1 MKDIHNNRLLDQ
13 ARFEIGTEV
22 QLFQFSLDK
31 AILYN
36 LIMGAITGIIVL
48 TFPQTANY
56 VGSAYLGAFILLTF
70 FYIKYGTN

>member
-13 ARFEIGTEV
+13 ARLEVGTEV
-22 QLFQFSLDK
+22 QLFEFSLDK

-36 LIMGAITGIIVL
+36 LIMGAITGFIVL
-48 TFPQTANY
+48 AWPQTANY
-56 VGSAYLGAFILLTF
+56 IGCGYLGAFVLLTF